1 MFPPVSLNAGAYGP
15 PGALGNGAPGS
26 GNVSQSPGG
35 SGGPGGANPG
45 PGSMDAPGLFG
56 MHGRVPSLGYL
67 DPVGSGPRRQ
77 YSSDLSRLMS
87 EFNANPTTSDDFL
100 KSFIQRSASE
110 LDILASTQNAPGNPK

>member
-1 MFPPVSLNAGAYGP
+1 MFPPVSLNSGAYGP
-15 PGALGNGAPGS
+15 GPGALGNGAPGS

-35 SGGPGGANPG
+35 SGGPGGAAIDPN
-45 PGSMDAPGLFG
+45 APGLFG

-110 LDILASTQNAPGNPK
+110 LDILASIQNAPGNNSK